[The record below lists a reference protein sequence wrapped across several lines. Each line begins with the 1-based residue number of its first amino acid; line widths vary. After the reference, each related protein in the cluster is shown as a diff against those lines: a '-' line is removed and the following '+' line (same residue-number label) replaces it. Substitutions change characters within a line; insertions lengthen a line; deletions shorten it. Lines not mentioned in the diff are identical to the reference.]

1 MGNFD
6 ASEAC
11 FYEGR
16 RKDDRVSTDLT
27 VEIRRQRRDRAV
39 FLGEVLNL
47 SRGGLG
53 LRLDRGTELQVRWAC
68 QTSTS
73 KEVEVLFRLPC
84 NGALI
89 PVEARCRVVWSKDAG
104 QERSRM
110 GLEVIEFLG
119 NGKKALEE
127 FLAVQSG

>member
-1 MGNFD
+1 MSNFD
-6 ASEAC
+6 TSEARL
-11 FYEGR
+11 FEGR
-16 RKDDRVSTDLT
+16 RRQDRVSTDMT
-27 VEIRRQRRDRAV
+27 IEIRRQRRDLAV

-68 QTSTS
+68 QTSSS

-84 NGALI
+84 NETLVA
-89 PVEARCRVVWSKDAG
+89 VEARCRVVWSKDAG

-119 NGKKALEE
+119 NGQKTVEE
-127 FLAVQSG
+127 FLAAQSG